1 VAGLPAA
8 PRIFASASIDQSVG
22 PPLPSQIFV
31 ERVLAIIN
39 AHDPSTPLFL
49 FWAPH
54 IVHAPLEVPQA
65 YLDKF
70 AVHPSAQ
77 GDKLGE
83 VLWRVSSVSGVVS
96 IHR

>member
-1 VAGLPAA
+1 MAGLPAA

-70 AVHPSAQ
+70 AWIEDGPRESRA
-77 GDKLGE
+77 
-83 VLWRVSSVSGVVS
+83 VSLQRAS
-96 IHR
+96 HRRWSLA